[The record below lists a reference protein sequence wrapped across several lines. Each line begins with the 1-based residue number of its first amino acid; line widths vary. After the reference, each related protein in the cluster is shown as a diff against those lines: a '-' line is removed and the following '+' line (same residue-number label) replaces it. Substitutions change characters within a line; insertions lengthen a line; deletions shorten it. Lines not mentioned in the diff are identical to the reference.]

1 MFKHFFLFVAIVSLF
16 TGCAVQSSSNVYRG
30 SDAMRAGS
38 AEQVTVVRVRNVTI
52 AGDSMLSASSGVP
65 AILSTL
71 VGAVLGARVIGNGDG
86 RYIAG
91 ALSGTAAGVI
101 GQVTATHLSQRDG
114 VEVIVRTDSGRQ
126 IVVAQGSEQ
135 QFVTGERLFLV
146 SSGSGYRL
154 TR

>member
-1 MFKHFFLFVAIVSLF
+1 MIKRFFLFVAIVSLF
-16 TGCAVQSSSNVYRG
+16 TGCAAQSSPNTYRG
-30 SDAMRAGS
+30 SDAMRTGS
-38 AEQVTVVRVRNVTI
+38 VEQVTVLRVRNVVI

-91 ALSGTAAGVI
+91 ALSGTAAGVV
-101 GQVTATHLSQRDG
+101 GQLTATHLSQRDG
-114 VEVIVRTDSGRQ
+114 VEVIVRTDNGRQ
-126 IVVAQGSEQ
+126 LVVTQGSEQ
-135 QFVTGERLFLV
+135 QFVSGERLYLV
-146 SSGSGYRL
+146 SSGSNYRL

>member
-1 MFKHFFLFVAIVSLF
+1 MFKRFFLFIAIVSLF
-16 TGCAVQSSSNVYRG
+16 TGCAAQSSPNVYRG

>member
-1 MFKHFFLFVAIVSLF
+1 MFKRYFLLFAFISAIS
-16 TGCAVQSSSNVYRG
+16 GCAAQASPNVYRG

-52 AGDSMLSASSGVP
+52 AGDSMLSAKSGVP

-71 VGAVLGARVIGNGDG
+71 VGAVLGASVIGNGDG

-101 GQVTATHLSQRDG
+101 GQVAATHLSQRDG

-126 IVVAQGSEQ
+126 LVVAQGADQ
-135 QFVTGERLFLV
+135 QFVVGERLYLAS
-146 SSGSGYRL
+146 SSGGYRL

>member
-1 MFKHFFLFVAIVSLF
+1 MFKCFFLFVAIVSLF
-16 TGCAVQSSSNVYRG
+16 TGCAAQSSPNVYRG

-38 AEQVTVVRVRNVTI
+38 AEQVTVVHVRNVTI
-52 AGDSMLSASSGVP
+52 SGDSMLSASSGVP

-91 ALSGTAAGVI
+91 AISGTAAGVI

-135 QFVTGERLFLV
+135 QFVTGERLFLL

>member
-1 MFKHFFLFVAIVSLF
+1 MFKRFFLLFAVVSAI
-16 TGCAVQSSSNVYRG
+16 TGCAAQASPNVYHG
-30 SDAMRAGS
+30 SDSMRMGS

-52 AGDSMLSASSGVP
+52 AGDSILSASSGVP

-101 GQVTATHLSQRDG
+101 GQVAATQLSKSDG
-114 VEVIVRTDSGRQ
+114 FEVIVRTDSGRQ
-126 IVVAQGSEQ
+126 VVVTQGADQ
-135 QFVTGERLFLV
+135 KFVSGERLYLV